1 MTRTG
6 HGHVVRC
13 LKVSKRPPTDR
24 VRCTLIKVIIAD
36 DHPLVRF
43 AVRSCLEWEESV
55 EVVGE
60 ARTGKEAVDLTLRL
74 QPDAVLLDYHMPVL
88 DGINAARTIAEEL
101 PEVAILM
108 LTAED
113 DPILEAEARLV
124 GVRRLIRK
132 DEPAEI
138 LLRTLY
144 QVLAEVRGETEDR
157 LDIVIDTEQLPD
169 RAS

>member
-1 MTRTG
+1 
-6 HGHVVRC
+6 VRC
-13 LKVSKRPPTDR
+13 A
-24 VRCTLIKVIIAD
+24 LIKVIIAD

-88 DGINAARTIAEEL
+88 DGIDAARTIAEEM

-113 DPILEAEARLV
+113 DPILEAEAGRV

-144 QVLAEVRGETEDR
+144 QVLAEVRGETVDR

-169 RAS
+169 RAP

>member
-74 QPDAVLLDYHMPVL
+74 QPDAVLLDYHMPSC
-88 DGINAARTIAEEL
+88 
-101 PEVAILM
+101 
-108 LTAED
+108 
-113 DPILEAEARLV
+113 
-124 GVRRLIRK
+124 RRS
-132 DEPAEI
+132 P
-138 LLRTLY
+138 
-144 QVLAEVRGETEDR
+144 
-157 LDIVIDTEQLPD
+157 
-169 RAS
+169 S

>member
-1 MTRTG
+1 
-6 HGHVVRC
+6 
-13 LKVSKRPPTDR
+13 
-24 VRCTLIKVIIAD
+24 
-36 DHPLVRF
+36 
-43 AVRSCLEWEESV
+43 
-55 EVVGE
+55 
-60 ARTGKEAVDLTLRL
+60 
-74 QPDAVLLDYHMPVL
+74 MPVL
-88 DGINAARTIAEEL
+88 DGIDAARTIAEEL

-113 DPILEAEARLV
+113 DPILEGEAGRV

-144 QVLAEVRGETEDR
+144 QVLAEVRGETVDR

-169 RAS
+169 RAP